1 MRLDLITA
9 TSVVILVLATV
20 EVLRGRGK
28 GSRPLI
34 LLVAILQVAWLL
46 GFLGEDLGNYESR
59 VWALIAA
66 GMILAFA
73 IDLYRAPEG
82 QRGELIAAGLGLA
95 ALVQLVIGTGLV
107 TLTIG

>member
-9 TSVVILVLATV
+9 TSLVILVLAVV
-20 EVLRGRGK
+20 EMLRGRGK
-28 GSRPLI
+28 GNRPLI
-34 LLVAILQVAWLL
+34 LLVAILQVAWVL
-46 GFLGEDLGNYESR
+46 GFLGEDLGNFESR

-66 GMILAFA
+66 GMILAFS

-82 QRGELIAAGLGLA
+82 QRGELLAAGMAIAALI
-95 ALVQLVIGTGLV
+95 QLVFGTGLV